1 MANRGG
7 NHGVTF
13 LYPPTGLSPNYL
25 DTINVIYTSP
35 FSDPLLYTWCR
46 NASNPSD
53 LVQKRI
59 DKVTPYNGTLPVI
72 LDYLKVSSCYFNLRP
87 STTAG
92 NGANSESIVLL
103 PSARSPVPTVYGL
116 QADPTSTPQTNP
128 ETTQEAN
135 PESTPSPS
143 PSPIPVAVNPAN
155 PPSGLATGAIAGIT
169 IGASILGIALIASI
183 IFLILRRRRQNN
195 AALSKTALP
204 EKTYEKDHVHIN
216 GSYSPSPSYNPSMSS
231 PPIAGQENRYP
242 ISEMSASQPG
252 TMGLNPQN
260 VIHELGPGQS
270 ENRNSE
276 KRR

>member
-25 DTINVIYTSP
+25 DTINVTYTSP
-35 FSDPLLYTWCR
+35 FPDPLLYTWCR

-53 LVQKRI
+53 LVQKRL
-59 DKVTPYNGTLPVI
+59 DRVTPYNGTLSVI

-87 STTAG
+87 NTTAG

-103 PSARSPVPTVYGL
+103 PSARLPVPTVYGL
-116 QADPTSTPQTNP
+116 QAGPTSTPQTNP
-128 ETTQEAN
+128 ETPQESN
-135 PESTPSPS
+135 PESTPSPT
-143 PSPIPVAVNPAN
+143 PSPIPAAVNPAN
-155 PPSGLATGAIAGIT
+155 PPNGLATGAIAGIA

-183 IFLILRRRRQNN
+183 IFLILRKRRQNS
-195 AALSKTALP
+195 AALSKTVLP
-204 EKTYEKDHVHIN
+204 EEPYEKDHDHIN
-216 GSYSPSPSYNPSMSS
+216 EIYSPSPSYNPSLSA
-231 PPIAGQENRYP
+231 PPAAGQENRHP

-252 TMGLNPQN
+252 AIELNSQS

-270 ENRNSE
+270 ENGNNE